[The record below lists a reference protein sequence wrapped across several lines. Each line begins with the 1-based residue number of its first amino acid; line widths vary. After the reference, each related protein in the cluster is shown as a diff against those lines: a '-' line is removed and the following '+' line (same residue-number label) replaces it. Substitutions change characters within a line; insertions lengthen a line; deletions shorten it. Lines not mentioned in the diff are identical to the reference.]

1 MKCPYCSS
9 TETRVL
15 DKRETGDQAI
25 TRRRRECLKCKKRF
39 TTYERIEMPDIM
51 IIKKDNRRESFNR
64 EKLKTGIIKA
74 CSKRPISMDKIEDMV
89 DDIERKLRKYRKNE
103 IKSSVIGEMV
113 IRKLKS
119 LDKVAYIRFASV
131 YRDFA
136 DIGSFEKELNS
147 LKGGK

>member
-15 DKRETGDQAI
+15 DKRETGDQVI
-25 TRRRRECLKCKKRF
+25 TRRRRECLKCGKRF

-64 EKLKTGIIKA
+64 EKLKTGIVKA

-113 IRKLKS
+113 IKKLRS

-136 DIGSFEKELNS
+136 DIGSFEKELNN